1 MVQVIKMEKLSD
13 IKNIDGCKDPKE
25 LSPLVLAYIGDAV
38 FEIFVRSKVLF
49 EFGNAPVNKM
59 HKRSREMVKAKGQ
72 SDMYFS
78 IQNLLTDEEEAVFR
92 RGRNAKSHTVPKN
105 ADLMDYRCATGLE
118 AVFGYLYLKGDIKRL
133 EELFTAGTDIKE
145 K

>member
-13 IKNIDGCKDPKE
+13 IKNIYGCKDPKE

-72 SDMYFS
+72 SDMYK
-78 IQNLLTDEEEAVFR
+78 I
-92 RGRNAKSHTVPKN
+92 
-105 ADLMDYRCATGLE
+105 Y
-118 AVFGYLYLKGDIKRL
+118 
-133 EELFTAGTDIKE
+133 
-145 K
+145 